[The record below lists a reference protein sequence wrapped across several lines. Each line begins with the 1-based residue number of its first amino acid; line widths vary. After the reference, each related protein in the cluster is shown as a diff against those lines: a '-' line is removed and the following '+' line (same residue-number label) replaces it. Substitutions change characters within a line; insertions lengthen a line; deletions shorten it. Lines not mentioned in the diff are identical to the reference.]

1 MAANSTTTNK
11 LKITL
16 KLFIDKKTNKVVFAE
31 ADKEFVDFLLSI
43 LSDHIGTVI
52 RLLSE
57 DQMVGCLGNL
67 YKSCEN
73 LNNTFIQPS
82 TTKDTILKPKLQQL
96 CTNESNLL
104 LLDGLSGTPAA
115 RRFYKCN
122 KCSSDVTDICS
133 QTCHSCY
140 YAPMNI
146 EGGIV
151 KGSSTYMVMDNLKVM
166 PLSTI
171 SIVNLLNE
179 FNVQWVVDLEEKII
193 ELGKDEGL
201 SLLKAS
207 LQSKNVL
214 TSVLLGTLKKE
225 SALLGA

>member
-1 MAANSTTTNK
+1 MSTAAEIYAK
-11 LKITL
+11 VTL
-16 KLFIDKKTNKVVFAE
+16 KLLINKKTNKVIFAE
-31 ADKEFVDFLLSI
+31 AGKDFVDFLFSI
-43 LSDHIGTVI
+43 LSFPLGTVI

-96 CTNESNLL
+96 CTN
-104 LLDGLSGTPAA
+104 
-115 RRFYKCN
+115 
-122 KCSSDVTDICS
+122 
-133 QTCHSCY
+133 
-140 YAPMNI
+140 
-146 EGGIV
+146 GGIV

-193 ELGKDEGL
+193 ELGKDE
-201 SLLKAS
+201 
-207 LQSKNVL
+207 V
-214 TSVLLGTLKKE
+214 TV
-225 SALLGA
+225 

>member
-1 MAANSTTTNK
+1 MSTAAEIYAK
-11 LKITL
+11 VTL
-16 KLFIDKKTNKVVFAE
+16 KLLINKKTNKVIFAE
-31 ADKEFVDFLLSI
+31 AGKDFVDFLFSI
-43 LSDHIGTVI
+43 LSFPLGTVI

-146 EGGIV
+146 EVNFAGSYAARYINEGGIV

-193 ELGKDEGL
+193 ELGKDE
-201 SLLKAS
+201 
-207 LQSKNVL
+207 V
-214 TSVLLGTLKKE
+214 TV
-225 SALLGA
+225 

>member
-1 MAANSTTTNK
+1 
-11 LKITL
+11 
-16 KLFIDKKTNKVVFAE
+16 
-31 ADKEFVDFLLSI
+31 
-43 LSDHIGTVI
+43 
-52 RLLSE
+52 
-57 DQMVGCLGNL
+57 
-67 YKSCEN
+67 
-73 LNNTFIQPS
+73 
-82 TTKDTILKPKLQQL
+82 
-96 CTNESNLL
+96 
-104 LLDGLSGTPAA
+104 
-115 RRFYKCN
+115 
-122 KCSSDVTDICS
+122 
-133 QTCHSCY
+133 
-140 YAPMNI
+140 
-146 EGGIV
+146 
-151 KGSSTYMVMDNLKVM
+151 MVMDNLKVM

>member
-1 MAANSTTTNK
+1 MSTAAEIYAK
-11 LKITL
+11 VTL
-16 KLFIDKKTNKVVFAE
+16 KLLINKKTNKVIFAE
-31 ADKEFVDFLLSI
+31 AGKDFVDFLFSI
-43 LSDHIGTVI
+43 LSFPLGTVI

-104 LLDGLSGTPAA
+104 LL
-115 RRFYKCN
+115 YIN
-122 KCSSDVTDICS
+122 
-133 QTCHSCY
+133 
-140 YAPMNI
+140 

-193 ELGKDEGL
+193 ELGKDE
-201 SLLKAS
+201 
-207 LQSKNVL
+207 V
-214 TSVLLGTLKKE
+214 TV
-225 SALLGA
+225 